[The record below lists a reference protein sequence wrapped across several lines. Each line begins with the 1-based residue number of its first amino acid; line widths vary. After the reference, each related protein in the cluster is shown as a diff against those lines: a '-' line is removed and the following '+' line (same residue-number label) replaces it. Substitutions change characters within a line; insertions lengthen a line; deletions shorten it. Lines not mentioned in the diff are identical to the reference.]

1 MGASAG
7 RSILGRPPLMRR
19 GTILAYEAAT
29 FAQPIDPRGS
39 SAIRQAQHFNT
50 CSTSL
55 VANATLLT
63 MSYSLVTGLVL
74 GGLVAAFALL
84 KIVFR
89 GEHSPSD
96 SVSESVLHRIRIE
109 YPIQNQ

>member
-1 MGASAG
+1 
-7 RSILGRPPLMRR
+7 
-19 GTILAYEAAT
+19 
-29 FAQPIDPRGS
+29 
-39 SAIRQAQHFNT
+39 
-50 CSTSL
+50 
-55 VANATLLT
+55 

-89 GEHSPSD
+89 SEHSPSD